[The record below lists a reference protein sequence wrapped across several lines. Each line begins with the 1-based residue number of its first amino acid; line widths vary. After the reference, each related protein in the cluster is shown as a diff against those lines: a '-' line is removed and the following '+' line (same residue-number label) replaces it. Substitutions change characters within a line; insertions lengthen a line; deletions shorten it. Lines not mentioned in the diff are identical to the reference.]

1 MTHRHLSEDA
11 GYSLPA
17 VDDILDRGGA
27 LAWAELAGEIEREPY
42 GPVADRVLRIC
53 AAHTMYGTSAL
64 WQSFV
69 ELVRTEAA
77 NSRAT

>member
-1 MTHRHLSEDA
+1 MKHRHLTDAA

-17 VDDILDRGGA
+17 VDDILDRGDA
-27 LAWAELAGEIEREPY
+27 SAWADLAGEIERAPF

-53 AAHTMYGTSAL
+53 AAHEMYGTSAL

-69 ELVRTEAA
+69 ELIRTEAA
-77 NSRAT
+77 NSRAS